1 MTQRRRPTPAE
12 PFLDWYEEAEE
23 VPNPA
28 LPDGRRLA
36 RRQAW
41 TRRCV
46 KASVLLCPVLL
57 IAALAAITHTQR
69 HTPQAVLSSPQRAA
83 ATIAVDQWLAERPSP
98 LPGASLLSYDGTTE
112 VAPPKGY
119 KGAPLTFRAAIE
131 TFTLVTHPQ
140 STSPAI
146 WYVGVEVAIG
156 RHGGAVALSG
166 PSFLP
171 ASQATSGSWD
181 QGGPW
186 PGLAST
192 SSVSGAVQTVVNNW
206 LSAYTS
212 GNDAELHLAV
222 GDPSPTHTYVA
233 LSGVAAASDVVVAA
247 APVGKATQDELIV
260 EVELDLLWDHER
272 EPPPSQTTSGP
283 PGPQTTM
290 DLLVAHASSAAP
302 VVVAWGPPGSGPTLR
317 PYENALGGG

>member
-1 MTQRRRPTPAE
+1 MTQRRRASPPAE
-12 PFLDWYEEAEE
+12 PYLDWYENEAEE

-41 TRRCV
+41 TRRYV
-46 KASVLLCPVLL
+46 KASVICCPVLL
-57 IAALAAITHTQR
+57 IAALAAVTRTQHR
-69 HTPQAVLSSPQRAA
+69 TPQAVLSSPQRTA

-140 STSPAI
+140 STSPAV

-171 ASQATSGSWD
+171 AARTQSGSWD
-181 QGGPW
+181 QAGPW

-192 SSVSGAVQTVVNNW
+192 SSVSGAVQTVVDNW
-206 LSAYTS
+206 LAAYTS

-222 GDPSPTHTYVA
+222 GDPSPKHTYVA
-233 LSGVAAASDVVVAA
+233 LSGVASASDIVLAA
-247 APVGKATQDELIV
+247 APVGKAGQDELIV
-260 EVELDLLWDHER
+260 DVELDLLWDHER
-272 EPPPSQTTSGP
+272 SVTPGPTTSGP
-283 PGPQTTM
+283 SGPQTTM

-317 PYENALGGG
+317 PYENAEG